1 VSEKTVSRLGA
12 FFLLRGGGLKRRLFI
27 SMILIITMLM
37 VGVFIIVENN
47 SKKMILSQGKK
58 RAISSAL
65 YLAALSKAPFL
76 MYDYTK
82 LEQNVGEIAK
92 EPEIVYAII
101 LDREGRVVAHS
112 ARDDLIGRRLLDP
125 ISKRAMVANS
135 TFVQE
140 YLYRESEDKIW
151 DVSYPIFIQNTKWGV
166 VRIGFSK
173 DYLIKQITQNRK
185 DLLIIGLVAII
196 FAGLIANLLSD
207 RITVP
212 LQKLSHIAVL
222 ISKGDLK
229 QKIDIKTG
237 DEIEDLSKA
246 FNHMVYE
253 LNKQREKQKKLIE
266 ELKQRNQQLKDEI
279 AARKQLEEEIIK
291 MERLRAL
298 GQMSGGV
305 AHDFNNILGA
315 ILGRAQL
322 ILEKSKNPDINRDI
336 KIIEKAAFDG
346 AETVRRIQEFSRIRV
361 DDTQFVPMNIDE
373 IIEDSIEFT
382 RTKWK
387 NEAIMNGANISVN
400 HKSKGNFQVLGE
412 PTGLREVFT
421 NLIINAVDAMPHG
434 GSINILTKR
443 VGSRVII
450 SVKDTGIGM
459 SKEVMKRTFD
469 PFFTTK
475 GSKGNGLG
483 LSICYGIVNRHNG
496 TIEVES
502 EEGVGTTFTISLPLI
517 EPEEKKMEN
526 VKYSV
531 DISHTTVLIID
542 DDDTIRSLIS
552 DVLKQSGC
560 KVITADTGK
569 KGIDTFDP
577 GCCDIVLTDL
587 GLDDISG
594 WEVVKEIK
602 AVSPDT
608 PVIII
613 TGWGGQLSK
622 DELNEYGVD
631 FVIPKPFRINEL
643 KNYINKAIN
652 LKMGFK

>member
-1 VSEKTVSRLGA
+1 MKGA
-12 FFLLRGGGLKRRLFI
+12 SFFERKFSFRFKGGMLRRRLFL
-27 SMILIITMLM
+27 SMIVLITFLM
-37 VGVFIIVENN
+37 VGVFIIVEDN

-82 LEQNVGEIAK
+82 LEQNVSEIAK

-101 LDREGRVVAHS
+101 LDKEGKVVAHS
-112 ARDDLIGRRLLDP
+112 KRDDLLGKKLLDP
-125 ISKRAMVANS
+125 ISQRALVSTS

-140 YLYRESEDKIW
+140 YVYKESGEKIW
-151 DVSYPIFIQNTKWGV
+151 DVSYPIFIQSVKWGI

-173 DYLIKQITQNRK
+173 DYLIKQIAQNRK
-185 DLLIIGLVAII
+185 DLLIIGLIAII
-196 FAGLIANLLSD
+196 LTGIAINFLSE
-207 RITVP
+207 RITIP
-212 LQKLSHIAVL
+212 LQKLSRAAML
-222 ISKGDLK
+222 ISKGDF
-229 QKIDIKTG
+229 QQEIDIKTG
-237 DEIEDLSKA
+237 DEIEDLSNV
-246 FNHMVYE
+246 FNRMVSE
-253 LNKQREKQKKLIE
+253 LQKHREKQRQLIE
-266 ELKQRNQQLKDEI
+266 ELRQRNEQLQNEI
-279 AARKQLEEEIIK
+279 ATRKQLEKEIIK

-322 ILEKSKNPDINRDI
+322 ILEKSNDPVINRDI
-336 KIIEKAAFDG
+336 KIIEKAALDG

-361 DDTQFVPMNIDE
+361 DNTQFVPVDIDE
-373 IIEDSIEFT
+373 IIHDSIEFT

-387 NEAIMNGANISVN
+387 NEAIMHGANVSVN
-400 HKSKGNFQVLGE
+400 HQSEGKFYIMGE

-434 GSINILTKR
+434 GNITITTKKD
-443 VGSRVII
+443 GNRVII

-475 GSKGNGLG
+475 GSRGNGLG
-483 LSICYGIVNRHNG
+483 LSICYGIITRHNG

-517 EPEEKKMEN
+517 ITDGEKAAKEEYKA
-526 VKYSV
+526 
-531 DISHTTVLIID
+531 DISQATVLVID

-552 DVLKQSGC
+552 DVLLQSGC
-560 KVITADTGK
+560 KIVTAETGK
-569 KGIDTFDP
+569 KGIDMFDP
-577 GCCDIVLTDL
+577 DKCDIVLTDL

-602 AVSPDT
+602 GISPKT

-613 TGWGGQLSK
+613 TGWGGQLNK
-622 DELNEYGVD
+622 EDVEEYGVD

-643 KNYINKAIN
+643 KEYINKAMHLKIN
-652 LKMGFK
+652 ST